1 MSNAS
6 PPLLQV
12 QGLSTHFATAQGVV
26 RAVQDVSFTLQRGR
40 VLGLVGESGSGKSIT
55 GLSLMGLVAP
65 PGRQVAGRILLG
77 GQDLSGSSA
86 EQWRALAAPE
96 EVFQSFTGDA

>member
-6 PPLLQV
+6 APLLQV

-40 VLGLVGESGSGKSIT
+40 VLGLVG
-55 GLSLMGLVAP
+55 
-65 PGRQVAGRILLG
+65 
-77 GQDLSGSSA
+77 
-86 EQWRALAAPE
+86 
-96 EVFQSFTGDA
+96 